1 MLFTNGSYANAP
13 EVRSG
18 SAWLVIDGE
27 DHVAHGKFRAGKVQS
42 FDAEMLALAHG
53 LRKAVHDVPAHITTL
68 IVCSDNQSA
77 LDRIFKPEVGPLI
90 GVWKKRR
97 ALLPPKE
104 EEAAV
109 HLVQEAEE
117 AACLEAADASQP
129 AEGVEELF
137 EGATTPSKGKKRAR
151 EDEGVNA
158 AASKGDRDSSTA
170 PEIDWAQV
178 ARRKQQAG
186 EKCDRCRTRS
196 AGVLLRG
203 LLSLGED
210 EEDVWRRKEASA
222 RLFRWT
228 FNGGGQWIK
237 ALSGDAAASSHHQGT
252 PGWR

>member
-27 DHVAHGKFRAGKVQS
+27 DHVAHGKFRAARGWTVDRRLEEEARAAAAKVRHLKEERCQQEE
-42 FDAEMLALAHG
+42 AERLA
-53 LRKAVHDVPAHITTL
+53 R
-68 IVCSDNQSA
+68 
-77 LDRIFKPEVGPLI
+77 
-90 GVWKKRR
+90 
-97 ALLPPKE
+97 E

-186 EKCDRCRTRS
+186 EKCDRCRTR
-196 AGVLLRG
+196 
-203 LLSLGED
+203 
-210 EEDVWRRKEASA
+210 
-222 RLFRWT
+222 T
-228 FNGGGQWIK
+228 
-237 ALSGDAAASSHHQGT
+237 
-252 PGWR
+252 